1 MIDASIVATIIVI
14 SWFIFRWVKAGE
26 DIKKGERLRQQALLE
41 IELAKKK
48 EIEEAELRKA
58 EFQKKIEEDI
68 RLKEEKA
75 KKEISRIESLKS
87 KRPTVQEK
95 SLETDCASVSA
106 DSKDYIDLD
115 MNINGYEIRA
125 VYLDQDDL
133 DQIESSEDEEDAI
146 REIVIDLGETFPFA
160 QWIHRAEIGT
170 SSEYEVISEQEDTE
184 SDNDT
189 TTLFD
194 QIVEILGEPDEDTVA
209 IGFEI
214 IRTKDLHIYGT
225 SGIDFKIEDVLDD
238 VVFHERYI
246 RIGSESVN
254 YSEFCTE
261 SLGWNN
267 VYYTKIS
274 IEEAKEL
281 GSLDEI
287 L

>member
-1 MIDASIVATIIVI
+1 MIDASILAVIIII
-14 SWFIFRWVKAGE
+14 SWFIFSWVKAGE
-26 DIKKGERLRQQALLE
+26 RIKKSERLRQQAKLE

-58 EFQKKIEEDI
+58 AFQKKIEEDI
-68 RLKEEKA
+68 RLKEEK
-75 KKEISRIESLKS
+75 KNKEVSRIENLKS
-87 KRPTVQEK
+87 NRPTVQEK
-95 SLETDCASVSA
+95 SLDSDCSYVPA
-106 DSKDYIDLD
+106 DSKDYIALD
-115 MNINGYEIRA
+115 MNISGYEIMA

-133 DQIESSEDEEDAI
+133 DQIESSEDDEDAI
-146 REIVIDLGETFPFA
+146 REIAIDLGETFPFA

-170 SSEYEVISEQEDTE
+170 SSEYEVISEEDTE

-189 TTLFD
+189 TTLFN

-214 IRTKDLHIYGT
+214 IRTKDLYIYGT
-225 SGIDFKIEDVLDD
+225 IGIDFKIEDVLDD

-246 RIGSESVN
+246 RIGSESLN
-254 YSEFCTE
+254 YSDFWSE
-261 SLGWNN
+261 SLRSNN
-267 VYYTKIS
+267 VYYMKIS

-281 GSLDEI
+281 ESFDEI